1 MKRSLTLTER
11 PLNSV
16 QPQPRPVQVKRAQ
29 RRAQRLPLAQA
40 DAALVATALD
50 AASGALAQADNA
62 NPADVAVSAAIRP
75 LLERLSDG
83 ARYMIRAAHIDD
95 VVKTGLDLLPAAQK
109 AVALA
114 SLAFSSKA
122 REEARQIAR
131 QVQQVCREFEAP
143 AHA

>member
-1 MKRSLTLTER
+1 
-11 PLNSV
+11 
-16 QPQPRPVQVKRAQ
+16 VKRAQ
-29 RRAQRLPLAQA
+29 RRARRLPLPQA
-40 DAALVATALD
+40 DAELVAVALK
-50 AASGALAQADNA
+50 AASDALAHAEKA
-62 NPADVAVSAAIRP
+62 APADVAVTAVIAP

-114 SLAFSSKA
+114 SLAFSATA

-131 QVQQVCREFEAP
+131 QVQQVCREYQAP